1 MKDYGI
7 SVLTQYQMEVFGTH
21 KVRGAILCDT
31 DKGLLLL
38 KETRMEESRIC
49 ALAKIYEQLNANG
62 FEWVDT
68 PLLNKE
74 DAYVSKAE
82 DGTGYILKKW
92 FQGRECD
99 VRRENELIAGAENLA
114 RIHLCMRLAGEENG
128 FAGREENPVI
138 KEYARHNREL
148 RKVREFVC
156 RRSVKS
162 PFEIAFLK
170 GYDQMYFWADRVLK
184 ILENMDLDSVFKE
197 AGAENHMV
205 HGDYNYHNLLV
216 CQEGMAVTG
225 FEHAH
230 RDVQMEDLYYFL
242 RKCMEKHHYD
252 ERLGYR
258 MMRAYDLVNNLGK
271 KERDYLA
278 IRLAY
283 PEKFWKITNSY
294 YHSGKAW
301 IPAKNVEK
309 LSLSVAQTEEKKRFL
324 RNLFAFQI

>member
-1 MKDYGI
+1 MRLQK
-7 SVLTQYQMEVFGTH
+7 
-21 KVRGAILCDT
+21 
-31 DKGLLLL
+31 
-38 KETRMEESRIC
+38 
-49 ALAKIYEQLNANG
+49 YEQLNANG

-197 AGAENHMV
+197 AEAENHMV

-258 MMRAYDLVNNLGK
+258 MMRAYDSVNNLGK
-271 KERDYLA
+271 KNGITLQSVLLIRKNSGRSPIRITTQERHGFLQ
-278 IRLAY
+278 
-283 PEKFWKITNSY
+283 KMS
-294 YHSGKAW
+294 
-301 IPAKNVEK
+301 KNFHF
-309 LSLSVAQTEEKKRFL
+309 LSHRQKKKRFL

>member
-49 ALAKIYEQLNANG
+49 ALAKIYEQLNADG
-62 FEWVDT
+62 FECVDT

-74 DAYVSKAE
+74 DVYVSKAE

-128 FAGREENPVI
+128 SAGREENPVL

-170 GYDQMYFWADRVLK
+170 GYDQMYFWADRVLE
-184 ILENMDLDSVFKE
+184 ILESMDLDSVFKE
-197 AGAENHMV
+197 AEAENHMV

-258 MMRAYDLVNNLGK
+258 MIRAYDSVNKLGK

>member
-1 MKDYGI
+1 
-7 SVLTQYQMEVFGTH
+7 
-21 KVRGAILCDT
+21 
-31 DKGLLLL
+31 
-38 KETRMEESRIC
+38 MEESRIC

-62 FEWVDT
+62 FECVDA

-128 FAGREENPVI
+128 SAGREENPVI

-170 GYDQMYFWADRVLK
+170 GYDQMYFWADRVLE

-197 AGAENHMV
+197 AEAENHMV

-258 MMRAYDLVNNLGK
+258 MMRAYDSVNKLGK

>member
-1 MKDYGI
+1 
-7 SVLTQYQMEVFGTH
+7 
-21 KVRGAILCDT
+21 
-31 DKGLLLL
+31 
-38 KETRMEESRIC
+38 
-49 ALAKIYEQLNANG
+49 
-62 FEWVDT
+62 
-68 PLLNKE
+68 
-74 DAYVSKAE
+74 
-82 DGTGYILKKW
+82 
-92 FQGRECD
+92 
-99 VRRENELIAGAENLA
+99 
-114 RIHLCMRLAGEENG
+114 MRLAGEENG

-230 RDVQMEDLYYFL
+230 RDVQMEPILKNSAGTF
-242 RKCMEKHHYD
+242 R
-252 ERLGYR
+252 
-258 MMRAYDLVNNLGK
+258 
-271 KERDYLA
+271 
-278 IRLAY
+278 
-283 PEKFWKITNSY
+283 WKICIISC
-294 YHSGKAW
+294 A
-301 IPAKNVEK
+301 NVWK
-309 LSLSVAQTEEKKRFL
+309 SIIMMNGLD
-324 RNLFAFQI
+324 IG

>member
-225 FEHAH
+225 
-230 RDVQMEDLYYFL
+230 
-242 RKCMEKHHYD
+242 
-252 ERLGYR
+252 
-258 MMRAYDLVNNLGK
+258 
-271 KERDYLA
+271 
-278 IRLAY
+278 
-283 PEKFWKITNSY
+283 
-294 YHSGKAW
+294 
-301 IPAKNVEK
+301 
-309 LSLSVAQTEEKKRFL
+309 LSL
-324 RNLFAFQI
+324 IHI

>member
-1 MKDYGI
+1 M
-7 SVLTQYQMEVFGTH
+7 
-21 KVRGAILCDT
+21 
-31 DKGLLLL
+31 
-38 KETRMEESRIC
+38 
-49 ALAKIYEQLNANG
+49 
-62 FEWVDT
+62 VDT

-170 GYDQMYFWADRVLK
+170 GYDQMYFGQTECWK
-184 ILENMDLDSVFKE
+184 
-197 AGAENHMV
+197 
-205 HGDYNYHNLLV
+205 Y
-216 CQEGMAVTG
+216 
-225 FEHAH
+225 
-230 RDVQMEDLYYFL
+230 
-242 RKCMEKHHYD
+242 
-252 ERLGYR
+252 
-258 MMRAYDLVNNLGK
+258 
-271 KERDYLA
+271 
-278 IRLAY
+278 
-283 PEKFWKITNSY
+283 WKI
-294 YHSGKAW
+294 W
-301 IPAKNVEK
+301 IWTVF
-309 LSLSVAQTEEKKRFL
+309 LKKRGRKSYGPRRL
-324 RNLFAFQI
+324 

>member
-99 VRRENELIAGAENLA
+99 VRS
-114 RIHLCMRLAGEENG
+114 
-128 FAGREENPVI
+128 PV
-138 KEYARHNREL
+138 R
-148 RKVREFVC
+148 
-156 RRSVKS
+156 
-162 PFEIAFLK
+162 
-170 GYDQMYFWADRVLK
+170 K
-184 ILENMDLDSVFKE
+184 ILPGSIYACVW
-197 AGAENHMV
+197 
-205 HGDYNYHNLLV
+205 
-216 CQEGMAVTG
+216 
-225 FEHAH
+225 
-230 RDVQMEDLYYFL
+230 
-242 RKCMEKHHYD
+242 
-252 ERLGYR
+252 
-258 MMRAYDLVNNLGK
+258 LGK
-271 KERDYLA
+271 KTDL
-278 IRLAY
+278 
-283 PEKFWKITNSY
+283 
-294 YHSGKAW
+294 
-301 IPAKNVEK
+301 
-309 LSLSVAQTEEKKRFL
+309 QEEKKIR
-324 RNLFAFQI
+324 

>member
-49 ALAKIYEQLNANG
+49 ALAKIYEQLNADG
-62 FEWVDT
+62 FECVDT

-74 DAYVSKAE
+74 DVYVSKAE

-128 FAGREENPVI
+128 SAGREENPVI

-148 RKVREFVC
+148 RKVRNL
-156 RRSVKS
+156 S
-162 PFEIAFLK
+162 
-170 GYDQMYFWADRVLK
+170 
-184 ILENMDLDSVFKE
+184 
-197 AGAENHMV
+197 AEEV
-205 HGDYNYHNLLV
+205 
-216 CQEGMAVTG
+216 
-225 FEHAH
+225 
-230 RDVQMEDLYYFL
+230 
-242 RKCMEKHHYD
+242 
-252 ERLGYR
+252 
-258 MMRAYDLVNNLGK
+258 
-271 KERDYLA
+271 
-278 IRLAY
+278 
-283 PEKFWKITNSY
+283 
-294 YHSGKAW
+294 
-301 IPAKNVEK
+301 
-309 LSLSVAQTEEKKRFL
+309 
-324 RNLFAFQI
+324 

>member
-99 VRRENELIAGAENLA
+99 VRRENELIAG
-114 RIHLCMRLAGEENG
+114 
-128 FAGREENPVI
+128 
-138 KEYARHNREL
+138 
-148 RKVREFVC
+148 
-156 RRSVKS
+156 
-162 PFEIAFLK
+162 
-170 GYDQMYFWADRVLK
+170 
-184 ILENMDLDSVFKE
+184 
-197 AGAENHMV
+197 
-205 HGDYNYHNLLV
+205 
-216 CQEGMAVTG
+216 
-225 FEHAH
+225 
-230 RDVQMEDLYYFL
+230 
-242 RKCMEKHHYD
+242 
-252 ERLGYR
+252 
-258 MMRAYDLVNNLGK
+258 
-271 KERDYLA
+271 
-278 IRLAY
+278 
-283 PEKFWKITNSY
+283 
-294 YHSGKAW
+294 
-301 IPAKNVEK
+301 
-309 LSLSVAQTEEKKRFL
+309 
-324 RNLFAFQI
+324 

>member
-1 MKDYGI
+1 MDY
-7 SVLTQYQMEVFGTH
+7 L
-21 KVRGAILCDT
+21 KILHENPDLA
-31 DKGLLLL
+31 DEFDSLFDFFLLDELSPRDDAEGRCTFSMPGMAFARDGSGGEYHLL
-38 KETRMEESRIC
+38 
-49 ALAKIYEQLNANG
+49 
-62 FEWVDT
+62 
-68 PLLNKE
+68 
-74 DAYVSKAE
+74 E
-82 DGTGYILKKW
+82 DGSIGYYSSE
-92 FQGRECD
+92 GE
-99 VRRENELIAGAENLA
+99 AG
-114 RIHLCMRLAGEENG
+114 RLAESMDDLFSLLVSCICWHDCCDAKQYVDSKTLEEYGQRQRNC
-128 FAGREENPVI
+128 N
-138 KEYARHNREL
+138 
-148 RKVREFVC
+148 
-156 RRSVKS
+156 
-162 PFEIAFLK
+162 
-170 GYDQMYFWADRVLK
+170 
-184 ILENMDLDSVFKE
+184 LENMDLDSVFKE
-197 AGAENHMV
+197 AEAENHMV

-258 MMRAYDLVNNLGK
+258 MMRAYDSVNNLGK